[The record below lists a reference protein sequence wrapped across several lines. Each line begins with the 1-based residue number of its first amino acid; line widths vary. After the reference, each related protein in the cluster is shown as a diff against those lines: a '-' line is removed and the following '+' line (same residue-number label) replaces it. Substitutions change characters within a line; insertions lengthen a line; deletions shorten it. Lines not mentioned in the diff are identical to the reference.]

1 MKQRLELV
9 QVEKFGRMNI
19 GIWTQMMEDLLIL
32 WLLQEKQE
40 LVVYIA
46 LLTIELI
53 HIVLHL
59 NNKLIW

>member
-1 MKQRLELV
+1 MKQRLESV